1 MVPEMYRIGQFTLGA
16 ASVPVTAPR
25 PGRLR
30 ARDGRC
36 RRLAGS
42 VPWPAR
48 ARDRR
53 CRRRSHG
60 GSGRLVAGAT
70 PPVNAL
76 AHGSDPAGVAPRQRG
91 RGPRR
96 SSPSR
101 SRSSPA
107 ATLNGAVTAPLAFQ
121 GQAERQGP
129 AGARRP
135 AGESALSSWMTVPL
149 ADKATSAGSKGAGA
163 AAQGAMAPWELPSP
177 ANDNAAV
184 TPADRPARRAATP
197 TCPDVRPRGAD
208 DTQRV
213 RPGSRSRPDRRGGRS
228 PPCGPAGD
236 HDCAARLAIAAG
248 RARRP
253 GLARDRGRNPERGR
267 VAGDRSTV

>member
-107 ATLNGAVTAPLAFQ
+107 ATLNGAVTAPLAFP

-177 ANDNAAV
+177 ANDNGAV
-184 TPADRPARRAATP
+184 TPADRPGAASGAADSP
-197 TCPDVRPRGAD
+197 GFAAGLRPRGAD
-208 DTQRV
+208 P
-213 RPGSRSRPDRRGGRS
+213 PGY
-228 PPCGPAGD
+228 AA
-236 HDCAARLAIAAG
+236 CAARLAIAAG
-248 RARRP
+248 PARRAITTVRP
-253 GLARDRGRNPERGR
+253 GRRSRLCGPAGDRGR
-267 VAGDRSTV
+267 AGAAARARARSGPQP